1 MLLISRVSSFLDQK
15 KNRNINQKREAEWN
29 VVDLERTNGR
39 RGKREKI
46 KLIGIESIMTFIRC
60 HVSSELSL
68 SSSCKSHTIA
78 SLALFKNFRLF
89 LSLKKLWN
97 SPIARAHSRGRIMFP
112 ALRQERKLFFDS
124 RRLFPLRST
133 LGCALTRLVAM
144 SLSQSRG
151 DFKVPVYFQLDKKKN

>member
-15 KNRNINQKREAEWN
+15 KIETSIKNEKRSGMSLTWSAQTAEERKERKNQINWN
-29 VVDLERTNGR
+29 WVYRDVHSMPRFLRA
-39 RGKREKI
+39 
-46 KLIGIESIMTFIRC
+46 
-60 HVSSELSL
+60 LSL

-112 ALRQERKLFFDS
+112 ALRQERKPFFFDN
-124 RRLFPLRST
+124 RWLFPLRST

-151 DFKVPVYFQLDKKKN
+151 DFKVPVYFQLDKK